1 MNLIGGRQRILQP
14 SFHIQKKK
22 RSGLQRNLIFN
33 QGGRGGGGGGG
44 GGGECRKMCVPLEK
58 ILATRLIRTQM
69 ID

>member
-14 SFHIQKKK
+14 SFHIQNKK

-44 GGGECRKMCVPLEK
+44 GECRKMCVPLEK
-58 ILATRLIRTQM
+58 ILVRTQM

>member
-22 RSGLQRNLIFN
+22 NGQAYNVTLSFIKV
-33 QGGRGGGGGGG
+33 GGGG

-58 ILATRLIRTQM
+58 ILATRLIRTQV